1 MVYLVIIHFLR
12 EGSHKNDRWGVKT
25 TWNGISC
32 VFPKHRKK
40 DDFSAVY
47 LVFFHHRSTDNN
59 EQVQEPT
66 AWRWQK
72 MKMSEGTVWE
82 EKDFLHSV
90 CLSFLLSV
98 YISPS
103 LSFHAVYDDV
113 TSLLSRYMH
122 KSFIHQPVCNR
133 TIPQF
138 IFHIIVFSL
147 LACHRGLALWAL
159 SRRGLDRRAD
169 RHKVEGCW
177 ASPRGC
183 LAL

>member
-1 MVYLVIIHFLR
+1 MVYPVIIHFQR
-12 EGSHKNDRWGVKT
+12 EGSYKNDRWGVKT
-25 TWNGISC
+25 TWSGISC
-32 VFPKHRKK
+32 VFPKHSKK
-40 DDFSAVY
+40 EDFSAVY
-47 LVFFHHRSTDNN
+47 LVLFPHRSTDSTENM
-59 EQVQEPT
+59 QE
-66 AWRWQK
+66 WRC
-72 MKMSEGTVWE
+72 SLR
-82 EKDFLHSV
+82 EKWFPSLFVS
-90 CLSFLLSV
+90 LSFLLSV
-98 YISPS
+98 CVSPS
-103 LSFHAVYDDV
+103 LSFHAAYDDV

-122 KSFIHQPVCNR
+122 PSFIHQPVCNR

-159 SRRGLDRRAD
+159 SQRGLDRRAD